1 MFDIKGQV
9 ILITGSSRG
18 IGRAIAERAAEAGA
32 KVVIS
37 SRKQDACD
45 AVAEEIRAKGGEA
58 LAIAA
63 NVSDKGALEN
73 LVGQTLSA
81 WGRIDCLIC
90 NAAVNPHY
98 GPLSTIDD
106 TAWDKIMGA
115 NLRSNLWLANLVLPG
130 MAERGGGSMIL
141 LSSVVGLRGNSSIGA
156 YGISKTADLGL
167 TRNLAVE
174 WGEKNI
180 RVNAIC
186 PGIIKTDFAQALWDN
201 PKVAEPSIRA
211 TCLKRLGDPDDIA
224 GVALFLASPA
234 SRYVTGTEIVADGGM
249 TISLAM

>member
-1 MFDIKGQV
+1 MIV
-9 ILITGSSRG
+9 TGSSRG

-37 SRKQDACD
+37 SRKQDVCD
-45 AVAEEIRAKGGEA
+45 AVAAAIRAKGGVA

-63 NVSDKGALEN
+63 NVSDKAALQQ
-73 LVGQTLSA
+73 LVAQTRQA
-81 WGRIDCLIC
+81 WGRIDSLVC
-90 NAAVNPHY
+90 NAAINPHY
-98 GPLSTIDD
+98 GPLSTIEDS
-106 TAWDKIMGA
+106 AWDKIMGA
-115 NLRSNLWLANLVLPG
+115 NLRANLWLANLVLPG
-130 MAERGGGSMIL
+130 MADQGGGSMIL
-141 LSSVVGLRGNSSIGA
+141 LSSVVALRGNSTIGA

-201 PKVAEPSIRA
+201 PEVAAPAIRA

-234 SRYVTGTEIVADGGM
+234 AKYITGAEIVADGGM

>member
-9 ILITGSSRG
+9 MIITGSSRG

-37 SRKQDACD
+37 SRKQEACD
-45 AVAEEIRAKGGEA
+45 AVAQAIRDKGGEA

-63 NVSDKGALEN
+63 NVSDKAALEN
-73 LVGQTLSA
+73 LVAQTLET
-81 WGRIDCLIC
+81 WGRIDSLVC
-90 NAAVNPHY
+90 NAAINPHY
-98 GPLSTIDD
+98 GPLSTIEDS
-106 TAWDKIMGA
+106 AWDKIMGA
-115 NLRSNLWLANLVLPG
+115 NLRSNLWLANLILPG
-130 MAERGGGSMIL
+130 MAAQGGGTMIL
-141 LSSVVGLRGNSSIGA
+141 LSSVVGLRGNATIGA

-201 PKVAEPSIRA
+201 PEVAEPSIRA

-234 SRYVTGTEIVADGGM
+234 AKYITGAEIVADGGM